1 MADILQ
7 EINERI
13 EKAEKDRDEA
23 LKELE
28 SLKNLLS
35 SNGIYI
41 KKDHF
46 YVIVNGGGRGWLC
59 WNCPLFACTSEDSGE
74 CSVQRDCHRDGKGA
88 RAYSLSDIKK
98 GFQAKEKEENKI
110 FKDNENLK
118 TLAWE
123 LKKIADA
130 VNKTVA
136 KADRMC
142 KQTTEEKR

>member
-23 LKELE
+23 LNEL
-28 SLKNLLS
+28 SALKKKLS

-41 KKDHF
+41 KKDQI
-46 YVIVNGGGRGWLC
+46 YAIVNGGGRGWLC
-59 WNCPLFACTSEDSGE
+59 WNCPLFHCTSEDSGE
-74 CSVQRDCHRDGKGA
+74 CSVHRNCYNDGKGA

-110 FKDNENLK
+110 FRDNENLK
-118 TLAWE
+118 TLARK
-123 LKKIADA
+123 LQKLADA

-136 KADRMC
+136 KADMMC
-142 KQTTEEKR
+142 KRSE

>member
-1 MADILQ
+1 MANILQ

-23 LKELE
+23 LNEL
-28 SLKNLLS
+28 SALKKKLS

-41 KKDHF
+41 KKDHI
-46 YVIVNGGGRGWLC
+46 YVIVNGGGGGWLC
-59 WNCPLFACTSEDSGE
+59 WNCPLFDCTSEDSGE
-74 CSVQRDCHRDGKGA
+74 CSVRRNCHSDGKGA

-110 FKDNENLK
+110 FRDNENLK

-136 KADRMC
+136 KADKMC
-142 KQTTEEKR
+142 KQTTEVER